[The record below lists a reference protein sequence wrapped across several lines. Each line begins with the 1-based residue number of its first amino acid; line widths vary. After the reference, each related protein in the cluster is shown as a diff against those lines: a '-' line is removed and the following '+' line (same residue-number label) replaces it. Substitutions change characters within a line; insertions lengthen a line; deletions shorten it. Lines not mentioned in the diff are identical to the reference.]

1 MKRSNLFIG
10 ALSAYLLCGTATAA
24 PGKEVL
30 IDSARFTALSTD
42 EQAHVLDLK
51 ARMETILATDK
62 AQLDREE
69 RQALR
74 SDWRALKEEMAN
86 TNRDGTVIYISTAGI
101 IIILL
106 LLIILL

>member
-1 MKRSNLFIG
+1 MKRSDLFIG
-10 ALSAYLLCGTATAA
+10 TLAACLLCGNATAA

-30 IDSARFTALSTD
+30 IDSARFTTLTAE

-62 AQLDREE
+62 SQLEREQ
-69 RQALR
+69 RNALR